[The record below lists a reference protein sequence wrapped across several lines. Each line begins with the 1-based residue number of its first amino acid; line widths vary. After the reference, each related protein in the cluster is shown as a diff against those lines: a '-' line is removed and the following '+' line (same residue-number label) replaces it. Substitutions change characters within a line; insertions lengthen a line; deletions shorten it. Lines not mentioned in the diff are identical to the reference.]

1 MAKHDTARFC
11 VGVLTMALQL
21 AVALWPP
28 EVTVTV
34 ATFEPA
40 VEYVFEVD
48 APLAEK
54 PSVPTHVYAYE
65 PLPPEAVAD
74 QLIGDPRF
82 TELGEAEQ
90 EADKV
95 GSGTVVVQYGPSLCV

>member
-1 MAKHDTARFC
+1 
-11 VGVLTMALQL
+11 MALQL

-40 VEYVFEVD
+40 LEYVFEVD

-82 TELGEAEQ
+82 TELGEAKH
-90 EADKV
+90 DTTRFCV
-95 GSGTVVVQYGPSLCV
+95 GVLTMALQLAVAL

>member
-1 MAKHDTARFC
+1 M
-11 VGVLTMALQL
+11 
-21 AVALWPP
+21 
-28 EVTVTV
+28 TV

-40 VEYVFEVD
+40 LEYVFEVD
-48 APLAEK
+48 APLPEK

-74 QLIGDPRF
+74 QVTEAPRF

-95 GSGTVVVQYGPSLCV
+95 GSGTGVVQYGPSLCV